1 MKMPTAEILPHIH
14 KRDTDGNYATLVGR
28 ITDFK
33 GYPNIGVLFV
43 KKGDTSGVLFVT
55 FSEDENMAY
64 VENENDIAELEQLWE
79 TTKQIENI
87 ADRLGFN

>member
-14 KRDTDGNYATLVGR
+14 KRDADGNYATLVGR

-33 GYPNIGVLFV
+33 NYPNIGVLFV
-43 KKGDTSGVLFVT
+43 KKADASGVLFVK
-55 FSEDENMAY
+55 FSGDDMAY
-64 VENENDIAELEQLWE
+64 VENEDDITELEQLWE

>member
-1 MKMPTAEILPHIH
+1 M
-14 KRDTDGNYATLVGR
+14 
-28 ITDFK
+28 
-33 GYPNIGVLFV
+33 LFV
-43 KKGDTSGVLFVT
+43 KKADASGVLFVT